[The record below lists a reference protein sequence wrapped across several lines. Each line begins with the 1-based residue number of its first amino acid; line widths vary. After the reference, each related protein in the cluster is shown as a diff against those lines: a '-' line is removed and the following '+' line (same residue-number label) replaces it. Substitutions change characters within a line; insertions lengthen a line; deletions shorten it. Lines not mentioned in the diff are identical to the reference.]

1 MERDN
6 FEISQEL
13 EQMREQFK
21 VLTEKVEKQKIVN
34 ERLLESSVKSKVEKY
49 TGGKKGWIS
58 IIIIAYIVYIDIE
71 YCIKYNL
78 PLWCTI
84 FVGVGFSAMVLI
96 SIFSK
101 LKWQK
106 DLDFKGDVSEF
117 AVKVRSVKKLDIITS
132 IVSRL
137 IGYSVLAVF
146 FYQFITVQSNHV
158 REDSVLFISLFLLI
172 MLVLVAIRDIHRFR
186 LLDDILK
193 DIEEE

>member
-21 VLTEKVEKQKIVN
+21 VLTDKVEKQKIVN
-34 ERLLESSVKSKVEKY
+34 ERLLESSVKSKVDKY

-58 IIIIAYIVYIDIE
+58 IIIIAYIVYIDVK
-71 YCIKYNL
+71 YCIEYNL

-84 FVGVGFSAMVLI
+84 VVGVGFSVMVLM
-96 SIFSK
+96 SIFNK

-137 IGYSVLAVF
+137 IGYSVLAIF
-146 FYQFITVQSNHV
+146 FYQFITIQGNNVK
-158 REDSVLFISLFLLI
+158 EDSVLVISVFLLI
-172 MLVLVAIRDIHRFR
+172 MLILAAIKDIHRFR
-186 LLDDILK
+186 ILDDILK
-193 DIEEE
+193 DIKE

>member
-21 VLTEKVEKQKIVN
+21 VLTDKVEKQKIVN
-34 ERLLESSVKSKVEKY
+34 ERLLESSVKSKVDKY

-58 IIIIAYIVYIDIE
+58 IIIIAYIVYIDVK
-71 YCIKYNL
+71 YCIEYNL

-84 FVGVGFSAMVLI
+84 FVGVGFSTMVLM
-96 SIFSK
+96 SIFNK

-146 FYQFITVQSNHV
+146 FYQFITIQSNNV
-158 REDSVLFISLFLLI
+158 REDSVLVISAFLLI
-172 MLVLVAIRDIHRFR
+172 MLILVAIRDIHRFR
-186 LLDDILK
+186 ILDDILK
-193 DIEEE
+193 DIEE

>member
-21 VLTEKVEKQKIVN
+21 VLTDKVEKQNIVN

-193 DIEEE
+193 DIEE

>member
-21 VLTEKVEKQKIVN
+21 VLTDKVEKQKIVN
-34 ERLLESSVKSKVEKY
+34 ERLLESSVKSKVDKY

-137 IGYSVLAVF
+137 IGYVVLIIF
-146 FYQFITVQSNHV
+146 FYQFITIQSNNV
-158 REDSVLFISLFLLI
+158 REDSVLVISAFLLI
-172 MLVLVAIRDIHRFR
+172 MLILVAIRDIHRFR
-186 LLDDILK
+186 ILDDILK
-193 DIEEE
+193 DIEE

>member
-21 VLTEKVEKQKIVN
+21 VLTDKVEKQKIVN
-34 ERLLESSVKSKVEKY
+34 ERLLESSVKSKVDKY

-84 FVGVGFSAMVLI
+84 VVGVGFGLMVLI
-96 SIFSK
+96 SIFNK
-101 LKWQK
+101 LKSQK
-106 DLDFKGDVSEF
+106 DLDFKGDVNKF
-117 AVKVRSVKKLDIITS
+117 AVKVRSVRKFDIITS
-132 IVSRL
+132 VVSRL
-137 IGYSVLAVF
+137 IGYSVLATF
-146 FYQFITVQSNHV
+146 LYQFITIQSNHL
-158 REDSVLFISLFLLI
+158 REDSLLSISVFVLI
-172 MLVLVAIRDIHRFR
+172 MLVLGAIKDIRRFR
-186 LLDDILK
+186 ILDDILK
-193 DIEEE
+193 DIEE

>member
-1 MERDN
+1 MERDK

-21 VLTEKVEKQKIVN
+21 VLTDKVEKQKIVN
-34 ERLLESSVKSKVEKY
+34 ERLLESSVRSKVDKY

-84 FVGVGFSAMVLI
+84 FVEVGLSAMVLI
-96 SIFSK
+96 SIFNK

-117 AVKVRSVKKLDIITS
+117 AVKVRNVKKLDIITS

-146 FYQFITVQSNHV
+146 FYQFITVQSYHV

-172 MLVLVAIRDIHRFR
+172 MLILVAIRDIRRFR
-186 LLDDILK
+186 ILDDILK
-193 DIEEE
+193 DIEE

>member
-21 VLTEKVEKQKIVN
+21 VLTDKVEKQKIVN
-34 ERLLESSVKSKVEKY
+34 ERLLESSVKSKVDKY
-49 TGGKKGWIS
+49 TGGRKGWMT

-78 PLWCTI
+78 PTWCTI
-84 FVGVGFSAMVLI
+84 VVGAGFSVMVLI
-96 SIFSK
+96 SIFNK
-101 LKWQK
+101 LKSQK
-106 DLDFKGDVSEF
+106 ELDFKGDVNEF

-137 IGYSVLAVF
+137 IGYSVLAIF
-146 FYQFITVQSNHV
+146 FYQFITIQGNNV
-158 REDSVLFISLFLLI
+158 REDSVLVISAFLLI
-172 MLVLVAIRDIHRFR
+172 MLVLVAIKDIHRFR
-186 LLDDILK
+186 ILDDILK
-193 DIEEE
+193 DIEE

>member
-21 VLTEKVEKQKIVN
+21 VLTDKVEKQKIVN
-34 ERLLESSVKSKVEKY
+34 ERLLESSVKSKVDKY

-146 FYQFITVQSNHV
+146 FYQFITIQSNNV
-158 REDSVLFISLFLLI
+158 REDSVLVISAFLLI
-172 MLVLVAIRDIHRFR
+172 MLILVAIWDIHRFR
-186 LLDDILK
+186 ILDDILK
-193 DIEEE
+193 DIEE

>member
-21 VLTEKVEKQKIVN
+21 VLTDKVEKQKIVN
-34 ERLLESSVKSKVEKY
+34 ERLLESSVRSKVDKY

-84 FVGVGFSAMVLI
+84 VVGVGFSIMVLM
-96 SIFSK
+96 SIFNK
-101 LKWQK
+101 LKSQK
-106 DLDFKGDVSEF
+106 ELDFKGDVNEF

-137 IGYSVLAVF
+137 IGYSVLATF
-146 FYQFITVQSNHV
+146 LYQFITVQSNHL
-158 REDSVLFISLFLLI
+158 REDSLLSISVFVLI
-172 MLVLVAIRDIHRFR
+172 MLVLGAIKDIRRFR
-186 LLDDILK
+186 ILDDILK
-193 DIEEE
+193 DIEE

>member
-21 VLTEKVEKQKIVN
+21 VLTDKVEKQKIVN
-34 ERLLESSVKSKVEKY
+34 ERLLESSVKSKVDKY

-58 IIIIAYIVYIDIE
+58 IIIIAYIVYIDVK
-71 YCIKYNL
+71 YCIEYNL

-84 FVGVGFSAMVLI
+84 FVGVGFSTMVLI
-96 SIFSK
+96 SIFNK

-132 IVSRL
+132 IVSRF
-137 IGYSVLAVF
+137 IGYSVLAIF
-146 FYQFITVQSNHV
+146 FYQFITIQGNNVK
-158 REDSVLFISLFLLI
+158 EDSVLVISVFLLI
-172 MLVLVAIRDIHRFR
+172 MLILAAIKDIHRFR
-186 LLDDILK
+186 ILDDILK
-193 DIEEE
+193 DIEE

>member
-21 VLTEKVEKQKIVN
+21 VLTDKVEKQKIVN
-34 ERLLESSVKSKVEKY
+34 ERLLESSVTSKVEKY

-58 IIIIAYIVYIDIE
+58 IIIIAYIVYIDVE

-84 FVGVGFSAMVLI
+84 VVGIGFSTMVLI

-106 DLDFKGDVSEF
+106 DLDFKGDVNEF

-137 IGYSVLAVF
+137 IGYSVLAIF
-146 FYQFITVQSNHV
+146 FYQFITIQGNNV
-158 REDSVLFISLFLLI
+158 REYSVLVISAFLLI
-172 MLVLVAIRDIHRFR
+172 MLILVAIRDIRR
-186 LLDDILK
+186 CRILDDILK
-193 DIEEE
+193 DIEE

>member
-21 VLTEKVEKQKIVN
+21 VLTDKVEKQKIVN

-96 SIFSK
+96 SIFNK

-137 IGYSVLAVF
+137 IGYVVLIIF

-158 REDSVLFISLFLLI
+158 REDSVLVISAFLLI
-172 MLVLVAIRDIHRFR
+172 MLILVAIKDIHRFR
-186 LLDDILK
+186 ILDDILK
-193 DIEEE
+193 DIEE

>member
-1 MERDN
+1 MERVN

-21 VLTEKVEKQKIVN
+21 VLTDKVEKQKIVN

-193 DIEEE
+193 DIEE

>member
-21 VLTEKVEKQKIVN
+21 VLTDKVEKQKIVN
-34 ERLLESSVKSKVEKY
+34 ERLLESSVKSKVDKY

-101 LKWQK
+101 QKWQK

-146 FYQFITVQSNHV
+146 FYQFITIQSNNV
-158 REDSVLFISLFLLI
+158 REDSVLVISAFLLI
-172 MLVLVAIRDIHRFR
+172 MLILVAIKDIHRFR
-186 LLDDILK
+186 ILDDILK
-193 DIEEE
+193 DIEE

>member
-21 VLTEKVEKQKIVN
+21 VLTDKVEKQKIVN
-34 ERLLESSVKSKVEKY
+34 ERLLESSVRSKVDKY

-84 FVGVGFSAMVLI
+84 VVGAGFSVMVLI
-96 SIFSK
+96 SIFNK
-101 LKWQK
+101 LKSQK
-106 DLDFKGDVSEF
+106 DLDFKGDVNEF

-137 IGYSVLAVF
+137 IGYVVLIIF
-146 FYQFITVQSNHV
+146 FYQFITIQSNNV
-158 REDSVLFISLFLLI
+158 REDSVLVISAFLLI
-172 MLVLVAIRDIHRFR
+172 MLILVAIKDIHRFR
-186 LLDDILK
+186 ILDDILK
-193 DIEEE
+193 DIEE

>member
-21 VLTEKVEKQKIVN
+21 VLTDKVEKQKIVN
-34 ERLLESSVKSKVEKY
+34 ERLLESSVKSKVDKY

-96 SIFSK
+96 SIFNK

-146 FYQFITVQSNHV
+146 FYQFITIQSYHV

-193 DIEEE
+193 DIEE

>member
-21 VLTEKVEKQKIVN
+21 VLTDKVEKQKIVN
-34 ERLLESSVKSKVEKY
+34 ERLLESSVRSKVDKY
-49 TGGKKGWIS
+49 TGGRKGWIS

-84 FVGVGFSAMVLI
+84 VVGIGFSTMVLI

-146 FYQFITVQSNHV
+146 FYQFISVQSNHV

-186 LLDDILK
+186 LLDEILK
-193 DIEEE
+193 DIEE

>member
-21 VLTEKVEKQKIVN
+21 VLTDKVEKQKIVN
-34 ERLLESSVKSKVEKY
+34 ERLLESSVKSKVDKY

-84 FVGVGFSAMVLI
+84 FVGVGFSTMVLI

-146 FYQFITVQSNHV
+146 FYQFITIQSNNV
-158 REDSVLFISLFLLI
+158 REDSVLVISAFLLI
-172 MLVLVAIRDIHRFR
+172 MLILVAIKDIHRFR
-186 LLDDILK
+186 ILDDILK
-193 DIEEE
+193 DIEE

>member
-6 FEISQEL
+6 FEISQEM

-21 VLTEKVEKQKIVN
+21 VLTDKVEKQKIVN
-34 ERLLESSVKSKVEKY
+34 DRLLESSVRSKVDKY

-84 FVGVGFSAMVLI
+84 VVGVGLSVMVLI
-96 SIFSK
+96 SIFTK

-106 DLDFKGDVSEF
+106 DLDFKGDVNEF
-117 AVKVRSVKKLDIITS
+117 TVKVRSVKKLDIITS
-132 IVSRL
+132 IVSRV
-137 IGYSVLAVF
+137 IGYIVLIIF
-146 FYQFITVQSNHV
+146 FYQFITIQSNNV
-158 REDSVLFISLFLLI
+158 REDSVLIISVFLLI
-172 MLVLVAIRDIHRFR
+172 MLILVAIWDIYRFR
-186 LLDDILK
+186 ILDDILK
-193 DIEEE
+193 DIEE

>member
-21 VLTEKVEKQKIVN
+21 VLTDKVEKQKIVN
-34 ERLLESSVKSKVEKY
+34 ERLLESSVKSKVDKY

-84 FVGVGFSAMVLI
+84 FVGVGFSAMVLM
-96 SIFSK
+96 SIFNK

-146 FYQFITVQSNHV
+146 FYQFITIQSNNV
-158 REDSVLFISLFLLI
+158 REDSVLVISAFLLI
-172 MLVLVAIRDIHRFR
+172 MLILVAIRDIHRFR
-186 LLDDILK
+186 ILDDILK
-193 DIEEE
+193 DIEE

>member
-13 EQMREQFK
+13 EQMRDQFK
-21 VLTEKVEKQKIVN
+21 VLTDKLEKQKIVN
-34 ERLLESSVKSKVEKY
+34 ERLLESSVKSKVDKY

-96 SIFSK
+96 SIFNK

-146 FYQFITVQSNHV
+146 FYQFITIQSNNV
-158 REDSVLFISLFLLI
+158 REDSVLVISAFLLI
-172 MLVLVAIRDIHRFR
+172 MLILVAIKDIHRFR
-186 LLDDILK
+186 ILDDILK
-193 DIEEE
+193 DIEE

>member
-34 ERLLESSVKSKVEKY
+34 ERLLESSVKSKVDKY
-49 TGGKKGWIS
+49 TGGRKGWIS

-84 FVGVGFSAMVLI
+84 VVGAGFSVMVLI
-96 SIFSK
+96 SIFNK
-101 LKWQK
+101 LKSQK
-106 DLDFKGDVSEF
+106 DLDFKGDVNKF
-117 AVKVRSVKKLDIITS
+117 AIKVRSVRKLDIITS

-137 IGYSVLAVF
+137 IGYSVLATF
-146 FYQFITVQSNHV
+146 LYQFITIQNNHL
-158 REDSVLFISLFLLI
+158 REDSVLSISVFVLI
-172 MLVLVAIRDIHRFR
+172 MLVLGAIKDIRRFR
-186 LLDDILK
+186 ILDDILK
-193 DIEEE
+193 DIEE

>member
-13 EQMREQFK
+13 EQMSDQFK
-21 VLTEKVEKQKIVN
+21 VLTDKLEKQKIVN
-34 ERLLESSVKSKVEKY
+34 ERLLESSVKSKVDKY

-84 FVGVGFSAMVLI
+84 FVGVGFSAMVLM
-96 SIFSK
+96 SIFNK

-146 FYQFITVQSNHV
+146 FYQFITIQSNNV
-158 REDSVLFISLFLLI
+158 REDSVLVISAFLLI
-172 MLVLVAIRDIHRFR
+172 MLILVAIKDIHRFR
-186 LLDDILK
+186 ILDDILK
-193 DIEEE
+193 DIEE

>member
-21 VLTEKVEKQKIVN
+21 VLTDKVEKQKIVN
-34 ERLLESSVKSKVEKY
+34 ERLLESSVRSKVDKY

-117 AVKVRSVKKLDIITS
+117 AVKVKSVKKLDIITS

-146 FYQFITVQSNHV
+146 FYQFITIQSNNV
-158 REDSVLFISLFLLI
+158 REDSVLVISLFLLI
-172 MLVLVAIRDIHRFR
+172 MLVLVAIWDIHRFR

-193 DIEEE
+193 DIEE

>member
-21 VLTEKVEKQKIVN
+21 VLTDKVEKQKIVN
-34 ERLLESSVKSKVEKY
+34 ERLLESSVRSKVDKY

-71 YCIKYNL
+71 YCIKYSL

-84 FVGVGFSAMVLI
+84 FVGVGFSALVLL
-96 SIFSK
+96 SIFNK
-101 LKWQK
+101 LKLHK
-106 DLDFKGDVSEF
+106 HLDFKGEVKEF
-117 AVKVRSVKKLDIITS
+117 AIKVKTTKRLHLITS
-132 IVSRL
+132 IVSRA
-137 IGYSVLAVF
+137 IGYSVLVVF
-146 FYQFITVQSNHV
+146 LYQFTHIRGTFTN
-158 REDSVLFISLFLLI
+158 EGNLLNI
-172 MLVLVAIRDIHRFR
+172 IIFVVIFVIIGVIKDVKRFR

-193 DIEEE
+193 EIEE

>member
-21 VLTEKVEKQKIVN
+21 VLTDKVEKQKIVN

-58 IIIIAYIVYIDIE
+58 IIIIAYIVYIDVE

-96 SIFSK
+96 SIFNK
-101 LKWQK
+101 VKWQK

-193 DIEEE
+193 DIEE

>member
-21 VLTEKVEKQKIVN
+21 VLTDKVEKQKIVN
-34 ERLLESSVKSKVEKY
+34 ERLLESSVKSKVDKY

-84 FVGVGFSAMVLI
+84 VVGIGFSTMVLI

-106 DLDFKGDVSEF
+106 DLDFKGNVSEF

-146 FYQFITVQSNHV
+146 FYQFITIQSNNV
-158 REDSVLFISLFLLI
+158 REDSVLVISAFLLI
-172 MLVLVAIRDIHRFR
+172 MLILVAIKDIRRFR
-186 LLDDILK
+186 ILDDILK
-193 DIEEE
+193 DIEE

>member
-1 MERDN
+1 
-6 FEISQEL
+6 
-13 EQMREQFK
+13 MREQFK
-21 VLTEKVEKQKIVN
+21 VLTDKVEKQKIVN
-34 ERLLESSVKSKVEKY
+34 ERLLESSVKSKVDKY

-58 IIIIAYIVYIDIE
+58 IIIIAYIVYIDIK

-117 AVKVRSVKKLDIITS
+117 AVKVREAKKFHIITTV
-132 IVSRL
+132 VSTF
-137 IGYSVLAVF
+137 IGYAVLATF
-146 FYQFITVQSNHV
+146 FYQFITIQSSHI
-158 REDSVLFISLFLLI
+158 REDSILVISAFLLI
-172 MLVLVAIRDIHRFR
+172 MFILGVIKTVHRFR
-186 LLDDILK
+186 ILDDILK
-193 DIEEE
+193 DIEE

>member
-21 VLTEKVEKQKIVN
+21 VLTDKVEKQKIVN
-34 ERLLESSVKSKVEKY
+34 ERLLESSVKSKVDKY

-84 FVGVGFSAMVLI
+84 FVGLGFSAMVLI

-117 AVKVRSVKKLDIITS
+117 AVKVREAKKFHIITTV
-132 IVSRL
+132 VSTF
-137 IGYSVLAVF
+137 IGYAVLATF
-146 FYQFITVQSNHV
+146 FYQFITIQSNNV
-158 REDSVLFISLFLLI
+158 REDSVLVISAFLLI
-172 MLVLVAIRDIHRFR
+172 MLILGVIKTVHRFR
-186 LLDDILK
+186 ILDDILK
-193 DIEEE
+193 DIEE

>member
-21 VLTEKVEKQKIVN
+21 VLTDKVEKQKIVN
-34 ERLLESSVKSKVEKY
+34 ERLLESSVKSKVDKY

-117 AVKVRSVKKLDIITS
+117 AVMVKSVKKLDIITS

-146 FYQFITVQSNHV
+146 FYQFITIQSNNV
-158 REDSVLFISLFLLI
+158 REDSVLVISAFLLI
-172 MLVLVAIRDIHRFR
+172 MLILVAIKDIHRFR
-186 LLDDILK
+186 ILDDILK
-193 DIEEE
+193 DIEE

>member
-21 VLTEKVEKQKIVN
+21 VLTDKVEKQKIVN
-34 ERLLESSVKSKVEKY
+34 ERLLESSVKSKVDKY

-58 IIIIAYIVYIDIE
+58 IIIIAYIVYIDVK
-71 YCIKYNL
+71 YCIEYNL

-84 FVGVGFSAMVLI
+84 VVGVGFSTMVLM
-96 SIFSK
+96 SIFNK

-137 IGYSVLAVF
+137 IGYVVLIIF
-146 FYQFITVQSNHV
+146 FYQFITIQSNNV
-158 REDSVLFISLFLLI
+158 REDSVLVISAFLLI
-172 MLVLVAIRDIHRFR
+172 MLILVAIKDIHRFR
-186 LLDDILK
+186 ILDDILK
-193 DIEEE
+193 DIEE

>member
-71 YCIKYNL
+71 YCIKYGL

-84 FVGVGFSAMVLI
+84 LVGAGFSAMVLM
-96 SIFSK
+96 SVLNK

-117 AVKVRSVKKLDIITS
+117 AVRVRSVKKFDIITS

-137 IGYSVLAVF
+137 VGYSVLAVF
-146 FYQFITVQSNHV
+146 FYQFITIQSNNV
-158 REDSVLFISLFLLI
+158 REDSVLVISVFLLI
-172 MLVLVAIRDIHRFR
+172 MLILVAIKDIHRFR
-186 LLDDILK
+186 ILDDILK
-193 DIEEE
+193 DIKE

>member
-34 ERLLESSVKSKVEKY
+34 ERLLESSVKSKVDKY
-49 TGGKKGWIS
+49 TGGRKGWIS

-84 FVGVGFSAMVLI
+84 VVGAGFSVMVLI
-96 SIFSK
+96 SIFNK
-101 LKWQK
+101 LKSQNE
-106 DLDFKGDVSEF
+106 LDFKGDVNEF

-137 IGYSVLAVF
+137 MGYSVLATF
-146 FYQFITVQSNHV
+146 LYQFITIQNNHL
-158 REDSVLFISLFLLI
+158 REDSVLSISVFVLI
-172 MLVLVAIRDIHRFR
+172 MLVLGAIKDIRRFR
-186 LLDDILK
+186 ILDDILK
-193 DIEEE
+193 DIEE

>member
-21 VLTEKVEKQKIVN
+21 VLTDKVEKQKIVN
-34 ERLLESSVKSKVEKY
+34 ERLLESSVRSKVDKY

-58 IIIIAYIVYIDIE
+58 IIIIAYIVYIDVE

-84 FVGVGFSAMVLI
+84 VVGVGFSIMVLM
-96 SIFSK
+96 SIFNK

-106 DLDFKGDVSEF
+106 DLDFKGDVNKF
-117 AVKVRSVKKLDIITS
+117 AVKVRSVRKFDIITS
-132 IVSRL
+132 VVSRL
-137 IGYSVLAVF
+137 IGYSVLATF
-146 FYQFITVQSNHV
+146 LYQFITIQSNHL
-158 REDSVLFISLFLLI
+158 REDSLLSISVFVLI
-172 MLVLVAIRDIHRFR
+172 MLVLGAIKDIRRFR
-186 LLDDILK
+186 ILDDILK
-193 DIEEE
+193 DIEE